1 MARALRELDINASHV
16 GHDGDQAPARGSS
29 DADVLSHAK
38 KTNQVIVTSNHDMVL
53 LCATEAESVIWI
65 DPRGR
70 QFRLP
75 DMVALVFG
83 RVEEWQGLLAE
94 ATEPVCLRV
103 LRTKTE
109 VLDLEQ
115 ASHLVVQRMRRLQAR
130 KRSAAKRSAN
140 SGSNPSQPRLD
151 ES

>member
-16 GHDGDQAPARGSS
+16 GHDGDEAPARGSS

-38 KTNQVIVTSNHDMVL
+38 RTNQVIVTSNHDMVL
-53 LCATEAESVIWI
+53 LCATEAEPVIWI

-75 DMVALVFG
+75 AMVALVFG
-83 RVEEWQGLLAE
+83 RVEEWQNLLAE
-94 ATEPVCLRV
+94 EAEPVCLRV

-109 VLDLEQ
+109 VLGLEE
-115 ASHLVVQRMRRLQAR
+115 ASRLVVQRMRRLQAR
-130 KRSAAKRSAN
+130 KRAASKGAGR
-140 SGSNPSQPRLD
+140 SGSDPSQPRLG